1 MYTKLIRDVKMA
13 HTTEQTNILETNA
26 IDLTDT
32 QALGKIK
39 QKSAKLALEEAQNL
53 KGENLLLLDVK
64 KLSAL
69 SDYVLI
75 VTGNSST
82 HCRAIAENI
91 RVQAKKN
98 KLTILGFESD
108 PQSEWIL
115 LDLSDTIVHVMQEE
129 KRQYYALEK
138 LWQIALEKASENR

>member
-1 MYTKLIRDVKMA
+1 MTQ
-13 HTTEQTNILETNA
+13 TTEQKNTLETNA
-26 IDLTDT
+26 IDLSDAK
-32 QALGKIK
+32 ALGAIK

-53 KGENLLLLDVK
+53 KGENLLLLDIK
-64 KLSAL
+64 SLSSL

-98 KLTILGFESD
+98 KVQVLGFESD

-115 LDLSDTIVHVMQEE
+115 IDLGDTIVHVMQEE
-129 KRQYYALEK
+129 QRGLYNLEK
-138 LWQIALEKASENR
+138 LWG